1 MPSIR
6 ASLRAFPR
14 AFWVLVG
21 ATFVTRFGVFVL
33 PFLTLFMTRKGFSPA
48 EAGLAT
54 GAYSLGSFFAAA
66 LGGWLADRI
75 GRNVTMAF
83 SALAGAACMLVFSQA
98 ESFLWIVVLS
108 ALTGFVQESGNPA
121 INALV
126 QDIVPVE
133 HRVNAYAINRFTI
146 NLAWSLGPAAA
157 GLLAE
162 RSFLWLFVGDA
173 ATSAIFGV
181 IALLCLP
188 KGRPT
193 PKATAGWSH
202 ALRSIFA
209 NRPFLAL
216 AAAQVFMA
224 FNFRQLGTAYPLHFD
239 RTGMPLDWLG
249 LVQALNGL
257 MIVLLEIALLS
268 MTRHWP
274 VRFAL
279 GLGYIIFGVCFLLF
293 FGGAS
298 LTIFIA
304 VMAIFTIGEMLAFS
318 RQQAYSASL
327 SHDDMRGR
335 YSGFLGLAWCIGS
348 SSGAAVGMWVY
359 EWNPQSLWL
368 ICAAFGVLAA
378 ICLAFSKPKN
388 GVVKEPA

>member
-1 MPSIR
+1 
-6 ASLRAFPR
+6 
-14 AFWVLVG
+14 
-21 ATFVTRFGVFVL
+21 
-33 PFLTLFMTRKGFSPA
+33 
-48 EAGLAT
+48 
-54 GAYSLGSFFAAA
+54 
-66 LGGWLADRI
+66 
-75 GRNVTMAF
+75 
-83 SALAGAACMLVFSQA
+83 
-98 ESFLWIVVLS
+98 
-108 ALTGFVQESGNPA
+108 
-121 INALV
+121 
-126 QDIVPVE
+126 
-133 HRVNAYAINRFTI
+133 
-146 NLAWSLGPAAA
+146 
-157 GLLAE
+157 
-162 RSFLWLFVGDA
+162 
-173 ATSAIFGV
+173 
-181 IALLCLP
+181 
-188 KGRPT
+188 
-193 PKATAGWSH
+193 
-202 ALRSIFA
+202 
-209 NRPFLAL
+209 
-216 AAAQVFMA
+216 MA

-304 VMAIFTIGEMLAFS
+304 VMVIFTIGEMLAFS

-359 EWNPQSLWL
+359 EWNPQWLWL
-368 ICAAFGVLAA
+368 ICAAFGILAA